1 MTGPLRLVKAPM
13 PEVIRRKDARDRCLK
28 RYFTG
33 RPVNTATLP
42 RDLRVMEATSNGSC
56 VECGIAAQQT
66 PERKAVIQRYRQR
79 ARN

>member
-1 MTGPLRLVKAPM
+1 M
-13 PEVIRRKDARDRCLK
+13 PEVISRKDARDRGLK

-33 RPVNTATLP
+33 RPCKYGHIAE
-42 RDLRVMEATSNGSC
+42 RFTSNGSC

-79 ARN
+79 ARG